1 MISYT
6 CRRCGSKNLRKN
18 GRTKTQQQKFHCK
31 DCNFYSTLTT
41 QEAERSARY
50 AHIEKLHRERI
61 SQRGIARA
69 TGVSRSTIIRH
80 LKKRHFN
87 RLLPQ

>member
-1 MISYT
+1 MIAYI
-6 CRRCGSKNLRKN
+6 CRRCGSTNLRKN

-41 QEAERSARY
+41 QEAERRAQHE
-50 AHIEKLHRERI
+50 HIEKLHRERI

-69 TGVSRSTIIRH
+69 TGVSRSTIIRY
-80 LKKRHFN
+80 LKKSDSSQ
-87 RLLPQ
+87 LLPR